1 MLPSKFKTVNQLKL
15 HLYLQDYLTSDDFSH
30 PDREYIFLDKDTI
43 KLMRMDSIIE
53 IFDFNRYKNSEFR
66 KVQKI
71 QKNILD
77 IL

>member
-1 MLPSKFKTVNQLKL
+1 MLTSKFKTVNQLKL

-30 PDREYIFLDKDTI
+30 PDREYIFLDRDTI